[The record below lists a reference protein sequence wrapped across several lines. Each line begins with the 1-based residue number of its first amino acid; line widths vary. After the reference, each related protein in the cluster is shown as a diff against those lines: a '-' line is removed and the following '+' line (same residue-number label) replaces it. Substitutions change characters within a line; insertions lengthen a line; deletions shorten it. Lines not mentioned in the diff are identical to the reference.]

1 MLGRTVFAATLL
13 ALAEFAVATPPACLL
28 GAASQFSS
36 PVDMKSVCQS
46 KDLKSEVAKICGN
59 DADAAM
65 AALADI
71 CNAQSVQICVPSATA
86 PLSTGSSPKSTGAGA
101 SHVTPMYP
109 TGTGSGSSSH
119 SGNST
124 VPAATGTP
132 KPPVSSSPA
141 ATSTRAPNNSGAG
154 KLEFGLAAVV
164 AGIMAA
170 AFFNNGIIFKI
181 PRDWGTEADSGKKDK
196 TVAALIDSNASIAIF
211 TNNQFIFTCAIALLA
226 ARFLVST
233 IVLVLVLV
241 LVIRFRFRALSFI
254 VTKTAPEPLVACRK
268 LEELPTKDYRRAHST
283 IV

>member
-71 CNAQSVQICVPSATA
+71 CNAQNAQIASDMPSATA

-109 TGTGSGSSSH
+109 TGTGSGSDSH
-119 SGNST
+119 SGGNST

-154 KLEFGLAAVV
+154 KLEFGFAAIV
-164 AGIMAA
+164 AGIMA
-170 AFFNNGIIFKI
+170 
-181 PRDWGTEADSGKKDK
+181 
-196 TVAALIDSNASIAIF
+196 VAL
-211 TNNQFIFTCAIALLA
+211 
-226 ARFLVST
+226 
-233 IVLVLVLV
+233 
-241 LVIRFRFRALSFI
+241 
-254 VTKTAPEPLVACRK
+254 
-268 LEELPTKDYRRAHST
+268 
-283 IV
+283 

>member
-36 PVDMKSVCQS
+36 PIDMKSVCQS

-71 CNAQSVQICVPSATA
+71 CNAQNAQIPSGVPSVTA
-86 PLSTGSSPKSTGAGA
+86 PLSTGSSPKSTSVGA
-101 SHVTPMYP
+101 SHVVPMYP
-109 TGTGSGSSSH
+109 TGTGSSSGGH
-119 SGNST
+119 SGGNST

-132 KPPVSSSPA
+132 KPPVASSPA
-141 ATSTRAPNNSGAG
+141 PSTTNVPNNNGAG

-170 AFFNNGIIFKI
+170 A
-181 PRDWGTEADSGKKDK
+181 
-196 TVAALIDSNASIAIF
+196 L
-211 TNNQFIFTCAIALLA
+211 
-226 ARFLVST
+226 
-233 IVLVLVLV
+233 
-241 LVIRFRFRALSFI
+241 
-254 VTKTAPEPLVACRK
+254 
-268 LEELPTKDYRRAHST
+268 
-283 IV
+283 